1 MKSPIIFTDIM
12 DEVMMS
18 VYKLSK
24 EELNFLFDKAKDDEL
39 KLMLRALSQITT
51 SSSFTDKRKA
61 LEVKHKYLK
70 LYASSNI

>member
-1 MKSPIIFTDIM
+1 MNQPINFVDIM
-12 DEVMMS
+12 DELMMS

-24 EELNFLFDKAKDDEL
+24 EELDFLFDNAEDREL
-39 KLMLRALSQITT
+39 KLMLRALSQVTT